1 MKIKKF
7 ISDIIILTNRSISAS
22 LRMPYVYIPNF
33 IISIFF
39 LFVYSAGL
47 GSVTSLIDL
56 QNVNYISFILPISI
70 VSSAIGAASGAV
82 SSLVKDLE
90 CGYFERLILT
100 PVSRAAI
107 VLGPII
113 NGMFHLTI
121 QSLALLILS
130 IFLGVNISGISNFLL
145 ILILVMGLGLAFTG
159 YAVTVALITRNS
171 FAVQMSTTI
180 FFPMIF
186 LSTTFVPLNLI
197 EAKWLR
203 IAAILN
209 PTTYI
214 FESMRGLLIEGW
226 NESFLLYGFQTV
238 FFASV
243 LTISLAIIAANKI
256 FNRE

>member
-1 MKIKKF
+1 MKIKKC
-7 ISDIIILTNRSISAS
+7 ISDIIIITNRSIGAS

-39 LFVYSAGL
+39 LFVYSAGI
-47 GSVTSLIDL
+47 GSVTNLIEM
-56 QNVNYISFILPISI
+56 QNINYISFILPISI

-90 CGYFERLILT
+90 CGYFERLMLT
-100 PVSRAAI
+100 PVSRVAI
-107 VLGPII
+107 VLGPIL
-113 NGMFHLTI
+113 NGMFHLTV
-121 QSLALLILS
+121 QSLILLILS
-130 IFLGVNISGISNFLL
+130 MFLGVKISGVSDFLL

-159 YAVTVALITRNS
+159 YVVTVALITKNS

-203 IAAILN
+203 IAAVLN

-214 FESMRGLLIEGW
+214 FESMRGLLIDGW
-226 NESFLLYGFQTV
+226 NESFIMYGFQTV
-238 FFASV
+238 FFASII
-243 LTISLAIIAANKI
+243 TIFVAVISASKI
-256 FNRE
+256 FNRD

>member
-1 MKIKKF
+1 MKIKKC
-7 ISDIIILTNRSISAS
+7 ISDIIILTNRSIGAS

-47 GSVTSLIDL
+47 GSVTKLVEM
-56 QNVNYISFILPISI
+56 QNINYISFILPISI

-90 CGYFERLILT
+90 CGYFERLMLT
-100 PVSRAAI
+100 PVSRVAI
-107 VLGPII
+107 VLGPIL
-113 NGMFHLTI
+113 NGMFHLTA
-121 QSLALLILS
+121 QSIILLILS
-130 IFLGVNISGISNFLL
+130 MFLGVKISVVSDFLL
-145 ILILVMGLGLAFTG
+145 IFILVMGLGLAFTG
-159 YAVTVALITRNS
+159 YAVTVALITKNS

-203 IAAILN
+203 IAAVLN

-214 FESMRGLLIEGW
+214 FESMRGLLIDGW
-226 NESFLLYGFQTV
+226 NESFIVYGFQTV

-243 LTISLAIIAANKI
+243 ITIFVAVISASKT
-256 FNRE
+256 FNRD